1 MTEETTTLGTALQR
15 ASDGRLGLGADLS
28 KPATWRAL
36 GREFGAPGLVLFGLL
51 AIAFMAQWSQGGP
64 QAWGLSGQA
73 LRDGDW
79 TTLVSHMFAHAG
91 VAHLLMNTSA
101 LLALS
106 PIVLTRLGAG
116 PASWLRYATLFLS
129 AGWAGAALFL
139 ALNPY
144 GAVPMVGASGAICG
158 FWGAAAR
165 VDFNGGIVP
174 LRSRQVW
181 NNVKTFAKTNLILFL
196 VLFVLVR
203 VSGGVGGLA
212 WEAHLGGFLFG
223 LFAMPLL
230 SGMRPEARDAES
242 PPEG

>member
-1 MTEETTTLGTALQR
+1 MTEDSIPIGTALQR

-28 KPATWRAL
+28 RPATWRAL
-36 GREFGAPGLVLFGLL
+36 GREYGAPGLALTGLL
-51 AIAFMAQWSQGGP
+51 LVTFVVELIQGGP
-64 QAWGLSGQA
+64 DVWGLSGQA

-116 PASWLRYATLFLS
+116 AASWLRYAALFLF
-129 AGWAGAALFL
+129 AGWAGAALYL
-139 ALNPY
+139 ALHPY

-158 FWGAAAR
+158 LWGAAAR
-165 VDFNGGIVP
+165 VDFDGGLVP

-181 NNVKTFAKTNLILFL
+181 NHVKAFAKTNLILFL
-196 VLFVLVR
+196 VLFAIVWL
-203 VSGGVGGLA
+203 SGGVGGLA